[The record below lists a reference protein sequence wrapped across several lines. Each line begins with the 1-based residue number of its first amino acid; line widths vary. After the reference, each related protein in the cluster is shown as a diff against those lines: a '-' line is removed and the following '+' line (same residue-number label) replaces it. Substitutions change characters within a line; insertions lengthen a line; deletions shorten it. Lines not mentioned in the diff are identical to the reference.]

1 MKLLFLR
8 YTKGILMKESIINL
22 QKFLKNLF
30 MTQIH
35 TKNLHPLIIEVTQG
49 VKLEISLSQ
58 QQFGRV
64 KDSYR
69 TLMKNLIKYLIIVE

>member
-1 MKLLFLR
+1 
-8 YTKGILMKESIINL
+8 
-22 QKFLKNLF
+22 